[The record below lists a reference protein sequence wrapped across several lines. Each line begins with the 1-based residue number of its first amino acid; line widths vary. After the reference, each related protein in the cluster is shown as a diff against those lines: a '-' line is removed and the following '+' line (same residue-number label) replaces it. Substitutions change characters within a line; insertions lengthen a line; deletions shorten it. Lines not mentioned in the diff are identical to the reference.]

1 MMKFSQVTGIM
12 IKACGFQNSYD
23 VELPNLCQK
32 LLQEV
37 FINETIAR

>member
-1 MMKFSQVTGIM
+1 MMKFLLVIGIV
-12 IKACGFQNSYD
+12 IRACGFQNSYD